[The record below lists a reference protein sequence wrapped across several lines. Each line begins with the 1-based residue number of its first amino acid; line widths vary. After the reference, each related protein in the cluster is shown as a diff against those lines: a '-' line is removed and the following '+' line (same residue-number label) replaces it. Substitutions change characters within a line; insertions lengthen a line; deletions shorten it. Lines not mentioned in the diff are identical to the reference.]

1 MHSINGYMYK
11 NLPEIRMCRG
21 ERVEWYIFGLGTEV
35 DMHGVQFIG
44 QTLTQHG
51 HRSVLS

>member
-21 ERVEWYIFGLGTEV
+21 ERVEWYIFGTEV

-51 HRSVLS
+51 HRSGLS